1 MKKCKDCELVRQMG
15 ISNECPKC
23 YRKKMLK
30 TMPYFYAVLEEKEKK
45 NQFDMNTSLFDILE
59 MMSDEDE
66 AKMKMAIKYPKG
78 KLRIVH

>member
-1 MKKCKDCELVRQMG
+1 
-15 ISNECPKC
+15 
-23 YRKKMLK
+23 
-30 TMPYFYAVLEEKEKK
+30 MPYFYAVLEEMEKK
-45 NQFDMNTSLFDILE
+45 YQFDMNTSLFDILE